1 MLNAANRASMGELK
15 EIASDGYDDIVK
27 ETYDA
32 FHKTGTA
39 IDETS
44 EEVTAKAGKA
54 GKSAGAS
61 YIEGLQSELNKLGT
75 RLTSYGLE
83 QKVWTTLFGGTA
95 TDADKTAVDEA
106 LKVKELNNLTQQLGK
121 AEEEYTETV
130 KAYGSESKNALD
142 AYNKLLNAQITLAE
156 KAQEVKSNQEKVTT
170 SEKDRM
176 VAYANWM
183 VEYKDMLLE
192 QGFALEQINR
202 VAAKDTGY
210 DPYNLLNTTASEAT
224 KAADAAL
231 EAARQSYVNSAD
243 DVLGSL
249 TPTFLKYGQTMSTTF
264 AQGIVEKTDAVS
276 TSTGQAIN
284 GGLSMAQSKEE
295 QWVACGEVI
304 SERIA
309 DGIIANGGDVQAA
322 LNSVLGDIINMVSG
336 GVVNGYTDNLSIG
349 IQTLNRD
356 ITDGIETAPVITPVI
371 DDSKVKSGVSAMN
384 SLIGS
389 TPMGFTAVLA
399 SQVAGGFK
407 DVVNGITGS
416 STVNNTY
423 NYTQNNT
430 SPKALSRAEIYRD
443 GKNLFSNVKNSYQ

>member
-1 MLNAANRASMGELK
+1 
-15 EIASDGYDDIVK
+15 
-27 ETYDA
+27 
-32 FHKTGTA
+32 
-39 IDETS
+39 
-44 EEVTAKAGKA
+44 
-54 GKSAGAS
+54 
-61 YIEGLQSELNKLGT
+61 
-75 RLTSYGLE
+75 
-83 QKVWTTLFGGTA
+83 
-95 TDADKTAVDEA
+95 
-106 LKVKELNNLTQQLGK
+106 
-121 AEEEYTETV
+121 
-130 KAYGSESKNALD
+130 
-142 AYNKLLNAQITLAE
+142 
-156 KAQEVKSNQEKVTT
+156 
-170 SEKDRM
+170 M

-264 AQGIVEKTDAVS
+264 AQGIVEKTDTVS